1 MLGVSPGSLVDSLAN
16 MAQIRNGRSG
26 KSPVRHF
33 DVKLIAKALVFMS
46 TEMEDVTDEWSHVS
60 VLVSHAVF
68 SGVFVFVF
76 LYVCLSVGFSHDI
89 SKIAAAR
96 IT

>member
-16 MAQIRNGRSG
+16 TAQVRDGRSG

-33 DVKLIAKALVFMS
+33 DEKLIAKALVFMS

-60 VLVSHAVF
+60 VLVSHATGTHPIKLLTTQF
-68 SGVFVFVF
+68 IDFERMKG
-76 LYVCLSVGFSHDI
+76 
-89 SKIAAAR
+89 
-96 IT
+96 